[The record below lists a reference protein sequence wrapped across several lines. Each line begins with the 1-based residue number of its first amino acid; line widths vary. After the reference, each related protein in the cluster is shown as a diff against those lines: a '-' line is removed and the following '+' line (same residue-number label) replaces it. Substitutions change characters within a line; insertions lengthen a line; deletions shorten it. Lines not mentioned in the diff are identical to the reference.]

1 MMVFA
6 LMTVL
11 SVNAQTAIETPKF
24 TDNIYAGAGAGVMT
38 PLDFNSMFPINT
50 TLTVRAGKEIIPQ
63 LAFEIEGLTTLNDN
77 HWTDVK
83 TAFKAFNIGG
93 NAVFNLSNIFD
104 GYTGAPRHFELKA
117 NTGLGWLHYCG
128 NDKGASNYLT
138 AKTALDF
145 VINIGKTRALSV
157 IVSPGIYWSLNGFNG
172 TIDNI
177 KFNKHAAQAA
187 ILGTLVWHF
196 KTSNGTRHFKTYD
209 VGAMIGEIDRLNTE
223 LAKKPAVE
231 VQRIVEAAPTQTIY
245 VKDTHPVVV
254 FFAQGSAEL
263 TENAIKTL
271 DGIDETAPVS
281 VFGYASP
288 EGTEDFNKQLSQ
300 NRADAVA
307 NYLKNRGVDVV
318 VTEGRGVEFGPAT
331 NRIVIITSEKD

>member
-1 MMVFA
+1 
-6 LMTVL
+6 
-11 SVNAQTAIETPKF
+11 
-24 TDNIYAGAGAGVMT
+24 
-38 PLDFNSMFPINT
+38 
-50 TLTVRAGKEIIPQ
+50 
-63 LAFEIEGLTTLNDN
+63 
-77 HWTDVK
+77 
-83 TAFKAFNIGG
+83 
-93 NAVFNLSNIFD
+93 
-104 GYTGAPRHFELKA
+104 
-117 NTGLGWLHYCG
+117 
-128 NDKGASNYLT
+128 
-138 AKTALDF
+138 
-145 VINIGKTRALSV
+145 
-157 IVSPGIYWSLNGFNG
+157 
-172 TIDNI
+172 
-177 KFNKHAAQAA
+177 
-187 ILGTLVWHF
+187 
-196 KTSNGTRHFKTYD
+196 
-209 VGAMIGEIDRLNTE
+209 MIGEIDRLNTE